1 MKNQFLILLF
11 LAQINSVFAAVYD
24 TLPAGI
30 NTIVAKQVSTTKIES
45 RYGANSQSTGLALKQ
60 EFKSSNLQSISE
72 VVNTYFKELQ
82 ALSPEAYNQ
91 FSLGE
96 FKANAWAEVNAQGF
110 GFGHGITDHLTVLAS
125 VPFYHVKTNVD
136 FSQTKKSNLSAMRAA
151 IANAPAT
158 SASANFVRE
167 LTMQMPE
174 TNAELLQSLIVN
186 FYGYKPLG
194 YFERDTFGD
203 AEVGIIYRFTDFDDK
218 GQSLGFGA
226 VLPTGKIDDPN
237 SLQDVST
244 GDGQYDAYLESLSGI
259 SFLDNNLQLDLKTRY
274 TYQFASRK
282 NLRMI
287 SDPNF
292 PLSRDSRVVNE
303 KLGNKIDTT
312 FQVTLNPTM
321 WLNVHTAYI
330 ANYIGATTYDIPE
343 QNLKSA
349 MEANTQSLTQWGRIG
364 LGFSG
369 VELYKRKRI
378 DIPFEFNLSYQ
389 RIISAKNS
397 ADFERVDAD
406 FRLYF

>member
-1 MKNQFLILLF
+1 MKIPFLTLLY
-11 LAQINSVFAAVYD
+11 LVQINSVFAAVYD
-24 TLPAGI
+24 TLPAGV

-60 EFKSSNLQSISE
+60 EFKSSNLETISD
-72 VVNTYFKELQ
+72 VINSYFKELQ
-82 ALSPEAYNQ
+82 ALSPIAYNQ

-96 FKANAWAEVNAQGF
+96 FKANAWAEINAQGI
-110 GFGHGITDHLTVLAS
+110 GFGHGITDHLTILAS
-125 VPFYHVKTNVD
+125 VPFYHVKTNVS
-136 FSQTKKSNLSAMRAA
+136 FSQTKKSNLSAMRTALA
-151 IANAPAT
+151 SAPAN
-158 SASANFVRE
+158 SAAANFVRE

-174 TNAELLQSLIVN
+174 TNEQLLQSLIVN
-186 FYGYKPLG
+186 YYGYKPLG

-203 AEVGIIYRFTDFDDK
+203 AEVGMIYRFTDFQDK

-226 VLPTGKIDDPN
+226 VLPTGKMDDPN

-259 SFLDNNLQLDLKTRY
+259 SFLDNNLQLDLKARY
-274 TYQFASRK
+274 TYQFAARK

-287 SDPNF
+287 GDPNF
-292 PLSRDSRVVNE
+292 PLTRDSRLVNE
-303 KLGNKIDTT
+303 KLGNKVDTT
-312 FQVTLNPTM
+312 FQLTVNPTI

-330 ANYIGATTYDIPE
+330 ANYVGGTTYEIPE
-343 QNLKSA
+343 QNLKSS
-349 MEANTQSLTQWGRIG
+349 MEANTTSFTQWGRIG

-369 VELYKRKRI
+369 VELYKRKKV

-389 RIISAKNS
+389 RIINGKNT
-397 ADFERVDAD
+397 ADYERIDAD